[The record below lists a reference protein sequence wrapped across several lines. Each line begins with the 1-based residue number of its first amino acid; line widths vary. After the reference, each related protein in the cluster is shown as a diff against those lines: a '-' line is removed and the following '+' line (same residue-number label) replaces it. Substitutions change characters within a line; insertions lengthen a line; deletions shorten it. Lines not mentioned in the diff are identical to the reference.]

1 MRGHCICVLI
11 IILLSKQSTSF
22 SLPDHWVSY
31 FQWLEGFTKEH
42 VLVGFPQVLHPSEM
56 LLSQNA
62 QGMLLMPFLPL
73 LPRVIIWNP
82 LVQFPSLFGQGLSCF
97 TCGRLLVAGRWNTG
111 CRTSTQPRVL
121 HDLESIVMLI
131 ANNYRCS
138 NGHNTLS
145 YDPRILSLIP
155 SDTVPF
161 LLSHKSGYTNQLMKI
176 VLGLTEQGNDFS
188 KIVIF
193 IRRSRMNQLSELKK
207 HGQRLLSSTCTSQS
221 LEQLT
226 AVEMLSCVP
235 SRYMLTSVF
244 LQNFFLNKEEQY
256 TQHMRSLSCNGYI
269 SLDHTFSVAANIGYF
284 RSDHKWVTQY
294 SSLFIVLNEIGQVLT
309 WKFTKG
315 ESYDEVQTLLD
326 GLHQRLIFLRAPVKV
341 IIIDNCCHW
350 KYLLKRTFGDNVKI
364 KLDLFHAVQRVTRT
378 ISKRHSLYKAF
389 LREFRMVFRAAGDV
403 ADKRTQATPEPNV
416 LTKNIDDFTERWQKI
431 SPKLMSSKT
440 LKEISNL
447 KKHIDEGCL
456 SAIPPGHGTNRNEAL
471 HTSTHIFIELD

>member
-1 MRGHCICVLI
+1 
-11 IILLSKQSTSF
+11 
-22 SLPDHWVSY
+22 
-31 FQWLEGFTKEH
+31 
-42 VLVGFPQVLHPSEM
+42 
-56 LLSQNA
+56 
-62 QGMLLMPFLPL
+62 MPFLPL
-73 LPRVIIWNP
+73 LPRVTIWNP
-82 LVQFPSLFGQGLSCF
+82 LVQFPSLFSQGLSCF

-121 HDLESIVMLI
+121 HDPESIVMLI

-378 ISKRHSLYKAF
+378 ISKRHSLYNAF
-389 LREFRMVFRAAGDV
+389 
-403 ADKRTQATPEPNV
+403 
-416 LTKNIDDFTERWQKI
+416 
-431 SPKLMSSKT
+431 
-440 LKEISNL
+440 
-447 KKHIDEGCL
+447 
-456 SAIPPGHGTNRNEAL
+456 
-471 HTSTHIFIELD
+471 